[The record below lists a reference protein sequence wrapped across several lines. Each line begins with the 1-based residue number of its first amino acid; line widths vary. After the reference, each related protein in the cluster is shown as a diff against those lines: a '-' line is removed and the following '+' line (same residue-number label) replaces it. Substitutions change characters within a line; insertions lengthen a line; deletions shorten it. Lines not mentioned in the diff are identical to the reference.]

1 MLDVVPVAGAVS
13 ALVLLPVGGPALE
26 LALVL
31 VEVCIFDWFI
41 AVDVCTLA
49 TQRFGVAA
57 AGHIRIL
64 ALRAELIVAPS

>member
-1 MLDVVPVAGAVS
+1 MLDVVSVTSAVG
-13 ALVLLPVGGPALE
+13 ALVLLSVGGPTPE

-31 VEVCIFDWFI
+31 VEVCIFGWFI

-57 AGHIRIL
+57 ASHIRIL